1 MKTLSQYAKEQI
13 LKDYFSGKSF
23 ITISKEYKER
33 HNNVTKAE
41 AEALVY
47 DVLTGIK
54 WDEELKL
61 MQT

>member
-41 AEALVY
+41 AKALVY
-47 DVLTGIK
+47 DVLISINWNEK
-54 WDEELKL
+54 ESK
-61 MQT
+61 

>member
-1 MKTLSQYAKEQI
+1 MKKLSQYAKEQI

-23 ITISKEYKER
+23 TAISKEYKEK

-47 DVLTGIK
+47 DVLISINWNEK
-54 WDEELKL
+54 ESK
-61 MQT
+61 